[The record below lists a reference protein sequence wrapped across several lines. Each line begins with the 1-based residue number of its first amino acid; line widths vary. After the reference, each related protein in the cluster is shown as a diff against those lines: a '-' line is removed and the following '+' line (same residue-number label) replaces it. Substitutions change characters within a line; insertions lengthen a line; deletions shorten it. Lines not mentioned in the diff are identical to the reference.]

1 MYIPILSDIVKGVTG
16 IISKKVELKG
26 AIIDNKMRLAKSDQE
41 YNHEWEMK
49 QLDNAGYK
57 DDVLFYAIIGMFVWS
72 GFDPQ
77 GSAEVFRNWNMLP
90 EWFLQ
95 ITMWLVASVIG
106 VKKVGDYLPGL
117 ISAVKSA
124 VKG

>member
-1 MYIPILSDIVKGVTG
+1 MLSDIVKGVTK

-26 AIIDNKMRLAKSDQE
+26 AIIDNKMRLARSDQE

-72 GFDPQ
+72 GFDPEA
-77 GSAEVFRNWNMLP
+77 SAQVFQNWNALP

-95 ITMWLVASVIG
+95 VTMWLVASVIG

-117 ISAVKSA
+117 IAA
-124 VKG
+124 VKGAVKG